1 MQAWRR
7 KQASKQASEDG
18 NRCLSR
24 PLSYLTHWWP
34 HALNW
39 PTVFEL
45 VVGSLRDVSL
55 QRLRTFG
62 SKLSSFHLNAAKG
75 GEESSAPL
83 FAEPKAGDQL
93 GLRGLLQPGPALR
106 LDDLRRA
113 MAPSAPPLRSG
124 RCRCASSMIPYLG
137 DSALRPSRAGLRT
150 SNLAERLQCR
160 HCQATV
166 TVFGHRVQRLAG
178 EV

>member
-1 MQAWRR
+1 M
-7 KQASKQASEDG
+7 
-18 NRCLSR
+18 
-24 PLSYLTHWWP
+24 THWWP

-150 SNLAERLQCR
+150 SNLSAAKRLRGLLRSHVIITSIFGLFRSWLAERLQCR
-160 HCQATV
+160 NCQATV